1 MSGST
6 EKSDYSALHH
16 MPNHMPWSVTLSDE
30 NGQDQE
36 YWLGPI
42 ENTYSSPSFNRDYV
56 TSWNYFALN
65 NSGSF
70 SKNRSNSWNADISLT
85 YEVPF
90 CERFVTPCHLF
101 VFAFK

>member
-16 MPNHMPWSVTLSDE
+16 MPNHMPWSVTLPNE

-42 ENTYSSPSFNRDYV
+42 EKTYSSPSFNRDYV
-56 TSWNYFALN
+56 TSWNYFAL
-65 NSGSF
+65 
-70 SKNRSNSWNADISLT
+70 KIVVRSVKTGATAGMLT
-85 YEVPF
+85 F
-90 CERFVTPCHLF
+90 H
-101 VFAFK
+101 

>member
-16 MPNHMPWSVTLSDE
+16 MPNHMPWSVTLPNE

-56 TSWNYFALN
+56 TSWNYFALIIVV
-65 NSGSF
+65 
-70 SKNRSNSWNADISLT
+70 RSVKTGATAGMLT
-85 YEVPF
+85 F
-90 CERFVTPCHLF
+90 H
-101 VFAFK
+101 

>member
-1 MSGST
+1 MIGW
-6 EKSDYSALHH
+6 DL
-16 MPNHMPWSVTLSDE
+16 
-30 NGQDQE
+30 
-36 YWLGPI
+36 I

-90 CERFVTPCHLF
+90 VKGLSLRATYSSSHSSEATEQASFPYELAYVAAECLPTSIWFIPSE
-101 VFAFK
+101 